1 MKRIALLLFLA
12 AIIMTGCGKEKQP
25 LSQPSVILESGDR
38 IHIDAESIAILD
50 KDKESIIKDINAYKN
65 LKADDSLYMDI
76 PKEAPVL
83 EYVERFAEDQD
94 FEEYYEQFE
103 EMFKY
108 AFPDRELKE
117 EYLYYWGGS
126 SEITYN
132 EDGSMNPL
140 KLVRDNLEVL
150 KSGGEGPVGLI
161 YDEDILGGRTEW
173 DYPIDFEIGSQ
184 IGAGYFNM
192 NKGKTE
198 EIYGKMENGAY
209 PMASVFEP
217 KDYYECIASYPPDS
231 EESYPLLDGE
241 CKIKDA
247 VRFFEDYVNGMPYPK
262 EEDANLGTKVVEVGV
277 LKIRDG
283 LYGYQLQVS
292 KTYEGIVFDYI
303 RNGTVTEGGSD
314 YASCAGEAFMLESCD
329 VDYMYSYFGVHFM
342 DSVKEYKSI
351 IPFDKALQITA
362 TSMTSDVVFD
372 VISVELVYTATPHKD
387 SNGYVKIDD
396 GHPSDVDPYWKFAL
410 YNPND
415 NKTYRCYVSAV
426 DGSFK
431 YFKEVNQ

>member
-1 MKRIALLLFLA
+1 MKRTVKAKTLIKRIGIMSLVCLIAAGLCACGGKKRSPGIIIEELVVYHGTYGDEA
-12 AIIMTGCGKEKQP
+12 ADKEKE
-25 LSQPSVILESGDR
+25 LLKELE
-38 IHIDAESIAILD
+38 
-50 KDKESIIKDINAYKN
+50 
-65 LKADDSLYMDI
+65 KAD
-76 PKEAPVL
+76 KGAAEKWEKVL
-83 EYVERFAEDQD
+83 DYW
-94 FEEYYEQFE
+94 
-103 EMFKY
+103 KY
-108 AFPDRELKE
+108 ANQDIEVHYDVLPDGLPQTGELCMVA
-117 EYLYYWGGS
+117 LGFQL
-126 SEITYN
+126 N